1 VTILSHT
8 AVASGAWRAAFRA
21 SLVLMLVLIQL
32 AALDRLYHFPLAVA
46 GPAPATW
53 ALANTALKWLVYAGL
68 FGAVA
73 FGVLALAGSRNL
85 WALWRETAQ
94 RRRWGRWLAGECA
107 LFLVLLGTL
116 PLFSAGAA
124 TPPWLEFAAWLIAG
138 AAMLA
143 CAALALAPMAF
154 WRAFAAQSA
163 SAYSIALGVGALT
176 FAALPLSQNSWDAL
190 SAATL
195 HLSYAILQLYEP
207 SARMIASEYLL
218 GAGDFAVLVRAA
230 CSGYEGIALVLSML
244 GFYIY
249 AFRRHLRFP
258 NVLLLLPI
266 GVAAIWLLNAL
277 RLALLVSLGAHVS
290 PQLALDGF
298 HAQAGWVMFLAVT
311 ISLMALAH
319 RMPFFRAQTDAPAAS
334 ADPVLKLAAALLAP
348 FAALMAARI
357 GGAIT
362 GDLWVGA
369 ALILLPAAAIWFYR
383 REIARELGRI
393 GAEPWLIGA
402 LVGAVWLA
410 TEPAGESAL
419 GAWLAAQPP
428 GGDIV
433 WLALRIFG
441 FALIVPIAEELLFRC
456 YLHRA
461 LIARR
466 FERAP
471 PAAFTWTA
479 FLVTSL
485 LFGAMHGRW
494 LAGLLAGA
502 AFAFT
507 LYRTGSLAGP
517 IAAHVAANGLIAA
530 YVLAFARWELL

>member
-1 VTILSHT
+1 MTTLPSV
-8 AVASGAWRAAFRA
+8 APASGAWRDFARA
-21 SLVLMLVLIQL
+21 SAIVILVLLQIAV
-32 AALDRLYHFPLAVA
+32 LDREYHFPLAVA
-46 GPAPATW
+46 APAPPLWFAV
-53 ALANTALKWLVYAGL
+53 NTGLKWLAYAAL

-73 FGVLALAGSRNL
+73 FVLMTLASGRDYA
-85 WALWRETAQ
+85 ALWRESVRGHA
-94 RRRWGRWLAGECA
+94 WGRWLAAEGACFLA
-107 LFLVLLGTL
+107 LVATL
-116 PLFSAGAA
+116 PLFRAGAA
-124 TPPWLEFAAWLIAG
+124 EAPWLAFALWLFVG

-143 CAALALAPMAF
+143 CAAQALAPRAF

-163 SAYSIALGVGALT
+163 SAYAIALGVGALT

-195 HLSYAILQLYEP
+195 HLSHAILQIYEP
-207 SARMIASEYLL
+207 AARMEADTYLL

-244 GFYIY
+244 GFYIF

-258 NVLLLLPI
+258 HVLLLLPL
-266 GVAAIWLLNAL
+266 GVAAIWISNAL
-277 RLALLVSLGAHVS
+277 RLALLVSIGAHVS
-290 PQLALDGF
+290 PQMALDGF

-319 RMPFFRAQTDAPAAS
+319 QMRFFRAAAPERGAK
-334 ADPVLKLAAALLAP
+334 ADPALTLAAALLAP

-362 GDLWVGA
+362 GDLWIGA
-369 ALILLPAAAIWFYR
+369 ALIVLPTATLWFYR
-383 REIARELGRI
+383 APILRELQRI
-393 GAEPWLIGA
+393 GWEPWAVGL
-402 LVGAVWLA
+402 LVGALWIA
-410 TEPAGESAL
+410 TEPAGESTL
-419 GAWLAAQPP
+419 GAWLSQQAP
-428 GGDIV
+428 GAGLA

-441 FALIVPIAEELLFRC
+441 FALIVPIAEELLFRG

-466 FERAP
+466 FETVSP
-471 PAAFTWTA
+471 GAFTWIA

-494 LAGLLAGA
+494 LAGALAGA
-502 AFAFT
+502 AFALT
-507 LYRTGSLAGP
+507 LYRAKTLSAP
-517 IAAHVAANGLIAA
+517 IAAHMAANGLIAGWA
-530 YVLAFARWELL
+530 VAMRDWALL